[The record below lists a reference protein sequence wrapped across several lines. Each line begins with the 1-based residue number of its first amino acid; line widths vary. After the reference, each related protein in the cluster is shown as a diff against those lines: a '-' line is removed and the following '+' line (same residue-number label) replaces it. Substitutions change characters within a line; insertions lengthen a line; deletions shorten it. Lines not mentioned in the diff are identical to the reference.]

1 MNKEAIDLIIH
12 KNPALK
18 AFRPKLEAM
27 KAGAF
32 VIHRSWGMG
41 VIKEYD
47 AKRNRLIIKFNER
60 EDDQPMDPAF
70 CVDKIDILKEDNIL
84 VRHHTNPG
92 LVEEMIK
99 KNPCDLIVE
108 ILSHCPDNSASP
120 SEIERLLQRLLG
132 ETEYKKYWTSTK
144 KLLVKDPRVQTPAK
158 KTDPYVLRDEPVKA
172 EDEILDE
179 FFEARN
185 PRKRVAQAA
194 KLLELSVKH
203 KDIEH
208 ALPDILKALTQ
219 SIQETKTLNLGE
231 RLHALWVRND
241 LARFIHEDV
250 DSLTPTSASILHTA
264 EDLAELAT
272 MIPATHYGRYL
283 NLIERTFPER
293 WVEIHIDLLRSSSGK
308 MTGEIVSYLTEKDQ
322 DELLKATLERWL
334 AEHSL
339 KGPVILWILK
349 NRHTR
354 RYSKMLS
361 DMITPKLLN
370 AIFFAIDYEALQN
383 ASARRIPLAEQLSDD
398 QELIAELLAT
408 ATPDV
413 AMDLAMAL
421 QLNQGFDE
429 LSKKSLLAR
438 FIKIFPAIQSIV
450 SDGDSSRP
458 KSLIVSKESYDQKQ
472 AEYENLVNVLIP
484 ENKQAIATAREHGD
498 LRENAEYKMA
508 RQDQETLMAR
518 KAQLESELGRAQITD
533 FSDAPVDVVGVGSVV
548 DLLQSSNNKS
558 VTYAI
563 LGAWDSDPEKHVV
576 SYQTPLGTKL
586 ISKKVGET
594 ISIEVDSH
602 SEEYTIKAIRRW
614 VDATKA

>member
-1 MNKEAIDLIIH
+1 MNKEAIDLVIH

-18 AFRPKLEAM
+18 AFRAKLEAM
-27 KAGAF
+27 KPGAF
-32 VIHRSWGMG
+32 VIHRAWGMG
-41 VIKEYD
+41 KIKEYD
-47 AKRNRLIIKFNER
+47 AKRNRLIINFSDGK
-60 EDDQPMDPAF
+60 EDHSMDPAF

-84 VRHHTNPG
+84 VRQHTSPG
-92 LVEEMIK
+92 LVEEIIK
-99 KNPCDLIVE
+99 KNPADLIVE
-108 ILSHCPDNSASP
+108 ILSHCPNGAAST

-132 ETEYKKYWTSTK
+132 DTDYKKYWTATK
-144 KLLVKDPRVQTPAK
+144 KLLVKDARIQTPAK
-158 KTDPYVLRDEPVKA
+158 KTDPYILRDEPVKA

-179 FFEARN
+179 FFETRN
-185 PRKRVAQAA
+185 PRKRVVQAS

-203 KDIEH
+203 EDIKD
-208 ALPDILKALTQ
+208 ALPDILKTLT
-219 SIQETKTLNLGE
+219 STIQETKSLNRGE

-250 DSLTPTSASILHTA
+250 DTLLPTSASILRET
-264 EDLAELAT
+264 EDLSELAVLV
-272 MIPATHYGRYL
+272 PSTHYSRYL
-283 NLIERTFPER
+283 NLIERTFPDT
-293 WVEIHIDLLRSSSGK
+293 WVEMHIDLLRNSSGK
-308 MTGEIVSYLTEKDQ
+308 LTAEIISYLTSKDQ

-334 AEHSL
+334 MEHSL
-339 KGPVILWILK
+339 KGPVILWIIK

-361 DMITPKLLN
+361 GLINPKFLN

-383 ASARRIPLAEQLSDD
+383 ASARRIPLAEQLGDD
-398 QELIAELLAT
+398 QDLIAELLAE

-438 FIKIFPAIQSIV
+438 FIKIFPRIQSIV
-450 SDGDSSRP
+450 SEGSTSRP
-458 KSLIVSKESYDQKQ
+458 KSLIVSKSSYEQRQ
-472 AEYENLVNVLIP
+472 AEYDNLVNVLIP

-518 KAQLESELGRAQITD
+518 KAQLESELARVQITD

-548 DLLQSSNNKS
+548 TLLQSSNNKS
-558 VTYAI
+558 VTFAI
-563 LGAWDSDPEKHVV
+563 LGAWDSIPDKNIV
-576 SYQTPLGTKL
+576 SYQTPLGTQL
-586 ISKKVGET
+586 ISKKIGDT
-594 ISIEVDSH
+594 IAIEVDTH
-602 SEEYTIKAIRRW
+602 SEEYTIKAISRW
-614 VDATKA
+614 VDRASV